1 MYQFFVVIAY
11 SHDTTPSFEK
21 ELEKLNIFIWMC
33 AKILPGLFPAKTE
46 IVFSSFGQ
54 HRYLIID
61 ARRDVLLPPVSSAPL
76 PPPPRH

>member
-1 MYQFFVVIAY
+1 MYQFFVVIDY
-11 SHDTTPSFEK
+11 NHDTSFEK
-21 ELEKLNIFIWMC
+21 ELEKPNIFIWIR
-33 AKILPGLFPAKTE
+33 AKILPGHFPAKTE
-46 IVFSSFGQ
+46 SVFSSFGQ